1 MSSLVLG
8 VRRGL
13 RQTRDAGGHARKGS
27 PKPRLRDEG
36 SQAPHNRLEK
46 NRICAEQRASKNTRS
61 TAVAPS
67 LIVASNLLGSQHLD
81 SGEMETQV
89 GFAEGRLGRSD
100 GARCCR

>member
-13 RQTRDAGGHARKGS
+13 RQTRDPGGHARKGS

-46 NRICAEQRASKNTRS
+46 DGICAEQRASKNARS
-61 TAVAPS
+61 TIVAPS
-67 LIVASNLLGSQHLD
+67 LIVASNLLRRQHLD

-89 GFAEGRLGRSD
+89 SFAEGCLGRPD
-100 GARCCR
+100 GARRCR